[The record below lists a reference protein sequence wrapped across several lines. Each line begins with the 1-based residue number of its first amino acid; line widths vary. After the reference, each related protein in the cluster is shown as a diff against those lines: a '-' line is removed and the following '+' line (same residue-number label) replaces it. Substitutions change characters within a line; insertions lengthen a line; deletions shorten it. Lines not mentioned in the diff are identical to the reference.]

1 MGAFAQAF
9 HGVSSSGASRSLK
22 LGIFDDGAFLTPSFT
37 FPWLKRLHV
46 KVIRVTMYWGRE
58 PGEGVAPTRPE
69 HPTDPEDPAYRFG
82 VWDRAVVDAA
92 DNGIKVV
99 FSIVG
104 TPRWASG
111 ANNWNRAPRRPADLR
126 AFAYAAAKRY
136 SGTYTP
142 PGRDEPLPAVKTWL
156 AWNEPNNPLFL
167 SPQYRRIGTR
177 IVHHKRKALFR
188 VQSALE
194 YAKICTAIWTGV
206 HAARISGEKVG
217 CGETGPRGNNQARST
232 RPSVSPLVFLK
243 AFHRF
248 GGKRFDAYT
257 HHPYYGA
264 PTETPTTK
272 PAKTAIELGNLDVLI
287 RQVTRFYGPK
297 PIWITEYGYQTNP
310 PDRLFGVTWKK
321 QARYLTQAVQIA
333 RRNPRIDYLFWFL
346 LRDEKA
352 RVGKDGWQSGLLTH
366 GGKRKPAFTTFQH
379 LLG

>member
-9 HGVSSSGASRSLK
+9 HGVSANSASRSLK

-82 VWDRAVVDAA
+82 VWDRADVEAA
-92 DNGIKVV
+92 DDGIKVV

-111 ANNWNRAPRRPADLR
+111 ANHWNRAPRRAADLR

-177 IVHHKRKALFR
+177 VVNHKRKPLFR

-194 YAKICTAIWTGV
+194 YAKICTAVWAGV
-206 HAARISGEKVG
+206 HATHVPGEKVG
-217 CGETGPRGNNQARST
+217 CGETGPRGNNQARSS
-232 RPSVSPLVFLK
+232 RPSVSPLVFLT

-248 GGKRFDAYT
+248 GGRRFDAYT

-264 PTETPTTK
+264 PTETPATK
-272 PAKTAIELGNLDVLI
+272 PAKTAVELGNMDVLI
-287 RQVTRFYGPK
+287 RQVTRFYGRK

-321 QARYLTQAVQIA
+321 QARYLSQAVQIA

-352 RVGKDGWQSGLLTH
+352 RLGKDGWQSGLLTH
-366 GGKRKPAFTTFQH
+366 AGKRKPAFTTFQR